1 MEGLPTFIYKVSN
14 YYYNYRTMLF
24 GQWEDGK
31 DRERKQIKTKM
42 YKEMLDN
49 QILINERYK
58 REKGSL
64 QEEHNEG

>member
-1 MEGLPTFIYKVSN
+1 
-14 YYYNYRTMLF
+14 MLF